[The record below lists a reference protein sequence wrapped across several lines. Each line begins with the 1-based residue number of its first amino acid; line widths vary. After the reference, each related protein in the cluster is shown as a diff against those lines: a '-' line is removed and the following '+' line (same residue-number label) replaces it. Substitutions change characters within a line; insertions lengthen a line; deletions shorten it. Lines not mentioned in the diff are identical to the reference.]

1 MIVVPTMGFYISPG
15 KSFQKELSDLAVFPQ
30 VSRQPYQGDRE
41 GRQTQWNT
49 PPGGAAPRL
58 PNSTA
63 PFSIISNRPDGK
75 HYALGSTAFCSE
87 GKDFFLPDRNF
98 SGAFK
103 LTPGSRNGG
112 AGKEGDS
119 GMILRHLLILQ
130 TSRGMARDL
139 PMDTQQVGGR
149 LGPGTQVSLIGSHL
163 HRDLS
168 ASCYSLLRSMLF
180 FSFAVLWIELR
191 VHTY

>member
-1 MIVVPTMGFYISPG
+1 MPEEMQTGCVCVIVVPTMGFYISPG

-87 GKDFFLPDRNF
+87 GKRFLSPRQKLLWGFQIDTRITERRSRKRGGLRND
-98 SGAFK
+98 
-103 LTPGSRNGG
+103 LTPFADFTDEQRDGKGS
-112 AGKEGDS
+112 AYE
-119 GMILRHLLILQ
+119 H
-130 TSRGMARDL
+130 T
-139 PMDTQQVGGR
+139 
-149 LGPGTQVSLIGSHL
+149 
-163 HRDLS
+163 
-168 ASCYSLLRSMLF
+168 AS
-180 FSFAVLWIELR
+180 WW
-191 VHTY
+191 